1 MPFGAMRHGFTFQP
15 AAGGGIPTRT
25 PKTLTNTGITFSAS
39 EKQFG
44 SYGAYFD
51 GADKA
56 SIPNNSDFDFGTGP
70 YTIEF
75 WFSTSDTVSEI
86 VNQQQYGDNI
96 GWAVGGRSSQRML
109 FAAGSN
115 SEISVLVPST
125 GGWTDSTWAH
135 VAVCKASGGGV
146 AIFANGTRKYYS
158 AGWNVDIVTA
168 TDNFFIGTGYGVSSG
183 LFQDPGDGGGRGGYF
198 YTGYMDELRISN
210 VDRYGVTNATITV
223 PTAAFD
229 NDDNTK
235 LLLHFENNLTDDGG
249 PQ

>member
-15 AAGGGIPTRT
+15 AGGGIPTRT
-25 PKTLTNTGITFSAS
+25 PKTFTNSGVTFNSGT
-39 EKQFG
+39 KQFG
-44 SYGAYFD
+44 THSAYFD

-56 SIPNNSDFDFGTGP
+56 YAANNSDFYLGTGA

-75 WFSTSDTVSEI
+75 WINTADTVSEI

-115 SEISVLVPST
+115 SEISVLVPAT
-125 GGWTDSTWAH
+125 GGWTDNTWAH
-135 VAVCKASGGGV
+135 VAICHASGGGV

-158 AGWNVDIVTA
+158 SAWNVNIA
-168 TDNFFIGTGYGVSSG
+168 AASEQFFLGTGYGVSSG
-183 LFQDPGDGGGRGGYF
+183 LFSDPSDGGSRGGYR
-198 YTGYMDELRISN
+198 YTGYLDELRIST
-210 VDRYGVTNATITV
+210 VDRYGVSNSTITV
-223 PTAAFD
+223 PSAAFENDADTVLLMHFD
-229 NDDNTK
+229 ND
-235 LLLHFENNLTDDGG
+235 LVDDGG